1 MKNKAIAF
9 SFIFLFLNFS
19 STLLFAENQISQD
32 AREKENQA
40 KLDELYSACMQQKKK
55 DKLCDS
61 VITAKQI
68 GNDSVEYIK
77 EYMKLS
83 PAAYAALTLANM
95 IATGRFR
102 IKSKSFFYKKADHI
116 YDYKTKDNT
125 ITLIYEQRF

>member
-1 MKNKAIAF
+1 MKHKAIAF
-9 SFIFLFLNFS
+9 IFIFLLFNFN
-19 STLLFAENQISQD
+19 STLLFAENQAAQD
-32 AREKENQA
+32 ARDKETQA

-95 IATGRFR
+95 FATGRFR
-102 IKSKSFFYKKADHI
+102 IKTKSFINKKADHI
-116 YDYKTKDNT
+116 LDYKAKDNT
-125 ITLIYEQRF
+125 TTLIYEQRF